1 MARSHE
7 PAFADVVSGWLLA
20 ETTPISLPDL
30 RWDRLIYPIRD
41 CEQFLR
47 ARAPQL

>member
-7 PAFADVVSGWLLA
+7 IAMADVVSSWLLG
-20 ETTPISLPDL
+20 ETAPISLPDM
-30 RWDRLIYPIRD
+30 RWDRLLYPIRD